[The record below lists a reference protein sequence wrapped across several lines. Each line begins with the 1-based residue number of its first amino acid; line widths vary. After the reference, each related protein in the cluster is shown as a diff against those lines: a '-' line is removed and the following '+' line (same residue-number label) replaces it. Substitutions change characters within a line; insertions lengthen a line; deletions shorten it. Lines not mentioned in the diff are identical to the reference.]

1 MIKNILVPASGSEK
15 DLTVF
20 KTAFEVAQMYH
31 GHLAFYHVHI
41 SAGEALAHESH
52 AQFARGEALKSAF
65 DELGETHDRRTML
78 AEHHVRNFCSQF
90 KIKITDTPL
99 SAEAITASWRGG
111 DSGNGE
117 DRLVS
122 KARGYDLVVMG
133 RFTHP
138 NGLPSDLLQL
148 VLVGCGRPVL
158 IAANNAPQ
166 TLTGTVMVCW
176 KDAPEAA
183 RAVSVAMPFL
193 AKADRVVIV
202 TVGEGKKSV
211 ADSAHAV
218 ASQLAW
224 HRVEATAEVASTDG
238 LPVAQVLLS
247 AAQKCRADL
256 LVMGGYSKGRM
267 RETIFGG
274 CTDSILRK
282 ADIPVL
288 MLH

>member
-1 MIKNILVPASGSEK
+1 MIAVRCSRNIMSG
-15 DLTVF
+15 
-20 KTAFEVAQMYH
+20 
-31 GHLAFYHVHI
+31 I
-41 SAGEALAHESH
+41 
-52 AQFARGEALKSAF
+52 FARNLRSKSQILHF
-65 DELGETHDRRTML
+65 LRRQSPR
-78 AEHHVRNFCSQF
+78 AG
-90 KIKITDTPL
+90 
-99 SAEAITASWRGG
+99 AGAIRAMERI
-111 DSGNGE
+111 E
-117 DRLVS
+117 LVS